1 MNNQQLA
8 IFKIDKNSDKNL
20 DETMLFCGYAN
31 DKEQVMSYLSQVQNE
46 IDQEFNNE
54 LEGDYIVLPALHF
67 KLTRK

>member
-8 IFKIDKNSDKNL
+8 IFKIDKSDNRSS

-31 DKEQVMSYLSQVQNE
+31 NKDEIMNYFNDVQKE
-46 IDQEFNNE
+46 IDQAFNKD

-67 KLTRK
+67 NIKRK